1 MLFTLVAVSLSAS
14 FGSISVES
22 HPSTRLLAEADV
34 PVAASSSAALA
45 DLERQL
51 GVEMHRPS
59 PFIAPG
65 ILFGAAALCAIVG
78 TIFIFPIGLGWGAL
92 IFIAVF
98 YVAAIVLLCV
108 AIGVVIGAG
117 VTQANRNKRI
127 KELKEQIAQLKSIE
141 QQREMLPPPP
151 PPGVQNIPS
160 VTPRLVLAH
169 F

>member
-1 MLFTLVAVSLSAS
+1 MLFALVAVSLSTS
-14 FGSISVES
+14 FGSITVEA
-22 HPSTRLLAEADV
+22 HPSTRLLDVVEAQM
-34 PVAASSSAALA
+34 PASSSPELA

-51 GVEMHRPS
+51 QVELHRSS

-78 TIFIFPIGLGWGAL
+78 SIFILPIGLGYAAL
-92 IFIAVF
+92 IFIGVF
-98 YVAAIVLLCV
+98 YLAAIVLLCV

-117 VTQANRNKRI
+117 VVQANRNKHI
-127 KELKEQIAQLKSIE
+127 KELREDIARLKT
-141 QQREMLPPPP
+141 QDQMLPPPPP
-151 PPGVQNIPS
+151 PPGVQNIPT